1 MKETRFQVQLMCD
14 AVSTEPSVGDDQFE
28 FVWGVAHHMNAYAYD
43 ETEGND
49 DLDDDDVMRW
59 SHLMQYTQSQSHNH

>member
-28 FVWGVAHHMNAYAYD
+28 FV
-43 ETEGND
+43 
-49 DLDDDDVMRW
+49 
-59 SHLMQYTQSQSHNH
+59 